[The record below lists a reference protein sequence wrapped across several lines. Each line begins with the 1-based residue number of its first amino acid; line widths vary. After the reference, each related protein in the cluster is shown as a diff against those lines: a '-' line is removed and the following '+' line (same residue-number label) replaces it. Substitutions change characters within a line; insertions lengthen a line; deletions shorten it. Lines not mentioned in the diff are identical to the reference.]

1 MEDKDLQ
8 YIDINSWKDSRKEN
22 KAKQEA
28 DSIKRNKIA
37 KERKERIQKNKMNR
51 LLRRLV
57 FAGVLSLS
65 LGANALHAK
74 NAFQKILAQNEA
86 FRPLSEDA
94 LEILHEGTDYRKN
107 KNTGYVEPQYDHYE
121 IAENI
126 EKYTEKNGELKGDAV
141 LAVILNMATE
151 NAYHNDSRIIN
162 ALSDDYTTAKSIDE
176 FLAME
181 GYKSKEDFLQ
191 SIKEQIYE
199 EAKKEE
205 VRENYLSNEGG
216 LKR

>member
-1 MEDKDLQ
+1 MENKDLQ
-8 YIDINSWKDSRKEN
+8 HVDIVDINKWKKLNERKQANIRE
-22 KAKQEA
+22 
-28 DSIKRNKIA
+28 RNKIA
-37 KERKERIQKNKMNR
+37 KERKERIQKAKMNR
-51 LLRRLV
+51 LIKRFV

-65 LGANALHAK
+65 LGANALHVR
-74 NAFQKILAQNEA
+74 NAFQERQAQNEA
-86 FRPLSEDA
+86 FQPLSEDA
-94 LEILHEGTDYRKN
+94 LKIFQEGIDYRQN

-121 IAENI
+121 MAKNI
-126 EKYTEKNGELKGDAV
+126 ENYAQEHGKLKGDAI
-141 LAVILNMATE
+141 LATVLNMATE

-181 GYKSKEDFLQ
+181 GYESKEEFLQ

-216 LKR
+216 LKK

>member
-1 MEDKDLQ
+1 MENKDLQ
-8 YIDINSWKDSRKEN
+8 YIDINSWKRK
-22 KAKQEA
+22 KAEQED

-65 LGANALHAK
+65 LSANALHAK

-141 LAVILNMATE
+141 LAVILNMAG
-151 NAYHNDSRIIN
+151 NDYQNDSRIIY
-162 ALSDDYTTAKSIDE
+162 ALSGESLKE

-181 GYKSKEDFLQ
+181 GYESKEEFLQ

-199 EAKKEE
+199 EAEKEE

>member
-1 MEDKDLQ
+1 MENKDLQ

-65 LGANALHAK
+65 LAANALHAK

-107 KNTGYVEPQYDHYE
+107 KNTGYIEPQYDHYE

-141 LAVILNMATE
+141 LAVILNMAG
-151 NAYHNDSRIIN
+151 NDYQNDSRIIY
-162 ALSDDYTTAKSIDE
+162 ALSGESLKE

-181 GYKSKEDFLQ
+181 GYESKEEFLQ
-191 SIKEQIYE
+191 SIKKQIYE